1 MYYNKSSIVL
11 INRFFYIEIVKTIMS
26 KKTLGFLKYL
36 RMSSFNASLEE
47 DDEKIEASEAF
58 FCSYLNINTITFVK
72 KRSIDSM

>member
-1 MYYNKSSIVL
+1 M
-11 INRFFYIEIVKTIMS
+11 T

>member
-1 MYYNKSSIVL
+1 
-11 INRFFYIEIVKTIMS
+11 
-26 KKTLGFLKYL
+26 
-36 RMSSFNASLEE
+36 MSSFNASLEE